1 MNVENLI
8 YSYYQEKIFETT
20 HYLLNHR
27 QKKPSVL
34 AKKKHLIE
42 LENKQAKYRKKERS
56 HG

>member
-1 MNVENLI
+1 MKIENLI
-8 YSYYQEKIFETT
+8 YSYFQEKIFETT

-34 AKKKHLIE
+34 AKKKYLIE
-42 LENKQAKYRKKERS
+42 LENKQARYRKKERS